1 MSTSGRADS
10 SKQAADHLHAISN
23 FHSGSKPKSQNTVL
37 NLKCELD
44 QKQVT
49 ADIAIQNQNKN
60 SHHQT
65 FICTVS
71 GY

>member
-1 MSTSGRADS
+1 MSTSGRADP
-10 SKQAADHLHAISN
+10 SKQAAGHLHAISS
-23 FHSGSKPKSQNTVL
+23 FQRGSKPKSQNGVL
-37 NLKCELD
+37 NLKCEVD
-44 QKQVT
+44 PERA
-49 ADIAIQNQNKN
+49 ADIVTQNQDGK